1 MNQTSFAL
9 KGNIFFT
16 PAPGQLAI
24 YPESY
29 LVCVEQKVAGVFA
42 QLPEQ
47 YKPLRDVPQ
56 RRRESAQDPRPLQHA
71 GCSSHR

>member
-47 YKPLRDVPQ
+47 YKDLPVEDHSGKLILPGLVDLHV
-56 RRRESAQDPRPLQHA
+56 HA
-71 GCSSHR
+71 SQYA